1 MILEAFFIFG
11 VKILR
16 VQGDNMNSVQVLIS
30 CMYQNMNILNESNL
44 FHDVVVINQCNC
56 SDEKIYQFNDNI
68 QWVNSPER
76 GLSRSRNRAIALSS
90 SDICIISDD
99 DELFV
104 DDVHTKVAT
113 VYAEHQDADLI
124 IFDIKNH
131 NNKLKQQLHYLSI
144 IELFHVSS
152 VRITFK
158 RNSILRKGI
167 IFDINMGSG
176 TGNGGG
182 EEVDFLLRC
191 YKKGLKILY
200 YPLAIASLKESKS
213 KWFSGYD
220 EKFFYQR
227 GTSTRHML
235 GLPLS
240 ILYAFYYAY
249 SHKHLYEKNI
259 SIWKALRQMLNGI
272 IDNKIKSNL

>member
-1 MILEAFFIFG
+1 M
-11 VKILR
+11 
-16 VQGDNMNSVQVLIS
+16 DSVQVLIS
-30 CMYQNMNILNESNL
+30 CMYQNINILNESNL
-44 FHDVVVINQCNC
+44 SHDVVVINQCDC
-56 SDEKIYQFNDNI
+56 SEEKGYKFNDNI
-68 QWVNSPER
+68 QWVDSPER
-76 GLSRSRNRAIALSS
+76 GLSRSRNRAIVLAS

-99 DELFV
+99 DEWFI
-104 DDVHTKVAT
+104 DGVHTRVAT
-113 VYAEHQDADLI
+113 VYSENPDADLI

-131 NNKLKQQLHYLSI
+131 RNKLKQYSHYLSM

-158 RNSILRKGI
+158 RKSILHKGI
-167 IFDINMGSG
+167 LFDINMGSG

-200 YPLAIASLKESKS
+200 YPLAIASLKKSES
-213 KWFSGYD
+213 KWFSGYN

-240 ILYAFYYAY
+240 VLYAFYYAY
-249 SHKHLYEKNI
+249 SHKHEYEQNI
-259 SIWKALRQMLNGI
+259 STWKALRQMFNGI
-272 IDNKIKSNL
+272 IDNKIKK